1 MRSGSSLNKL
11 TMSKIGEKI
20 IEFPQEVQIDQT
32 GELLHVR
39 GKAGEFRLKLPKEL
53 QLELDQSKVK
63 IKRLRDDK
71 KTRAL
76 HGLYRSLIANAV
88 SGVQKPWEK
97 RLEVVGTG
105 YNVRLQGED
114 LVFKI
119 GYSHPVT
126 FKKVPGILFQ
136 IEGNNRVVVSGTD
149 RQLVGQVAY
158 QIKKIRKP
166 DVYKGKGV
174 KYEGEVLRIKPGKK
188 AKAQEA

>member
-1 MRSGSSLNKL
+1 
-11 TMSKIGEKI
+11 MSKIGEKI